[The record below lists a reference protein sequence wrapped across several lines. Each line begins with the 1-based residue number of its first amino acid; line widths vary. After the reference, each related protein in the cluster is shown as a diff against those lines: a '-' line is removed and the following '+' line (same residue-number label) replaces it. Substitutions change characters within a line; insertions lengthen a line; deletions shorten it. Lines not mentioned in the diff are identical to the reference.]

1 MGPLMSV
8 FQTPQPIDVNVEIQI
23 GSVHLIAGDRTDT
36 TVVVNPT
43 DPSRELDVDAARK
56 TEVDLTAG
64 NRLLVKAPHPRG
76 VVGAV
81 FGRYGSVDVTIE
93 LPQGSAVDVS
103 NGMGDIRVDGRVAET
118 RLKSGAG
125 EVQADETAKADL
137 VSGFGNLS
145 LGSAKGEARLTTTG
159 DIRIGRIDGNAVVKT
174 SNGNAWID
182 EAVGH
187 LRVKSANG
195 DIEVG
200 RAHASVEAR
209 TANGTIGIGEVETG
223 SINAQTAA
231 GAISV
236 GVKDGTAAWVEAR
249 TKFGRVHNTL
259 QAADRPETSERSVEI
274 SAWTGFGDINVHRAG
289 EHERTEQK

>member
-1 MGPLMSV
+1 MTV
-8 FQTPQPIDVNVEIQI
+8 FQTPQPIDVDVEIQV
-23 GSVHLIAGDRTDT
+23 GSVHLIAGDRKDT

-43 DPSRELDVDAARK
+43 DPSKELDVDAAKK
-56 TEVDLTAG
+56 TEIELTTG
-64 NRLLVKAPHPRG
+64 NRLLVKTPHPRG

-103 NGMGDIRVDGRVAET
+103 AGMGDIRVDGQVAAA

-125 EVQADETAKADL
+125 EVQADATAKADL
-137 VSGFGNLS
+137 TSGFGNLT
-145 LGSAKGEARLTTTG
+145 LGSATGETRLTTTG
-159 DIRIGRIDGNAVVKT
+159 DIRIGRIEGNAVVKT
-174 SNGNAWID
+174 SNGNTWVD

-187 LRVKSANG
+187 LRVKTANG

-200 RAHASVEAR
+200 RARGSVVAK
-209 TANGTIGIGEVETG
+209 TAHGTIGIGEVEEG

-231 GAISV
+231 GALSI

-259 QAADRPETSERSVEI
+259 QATDRPETSERSVEI
-274 SAWTGFGDINVHRAG
+274 SAWTGFGDITVHRAG
-289 EHERTEQK
+289 GHI